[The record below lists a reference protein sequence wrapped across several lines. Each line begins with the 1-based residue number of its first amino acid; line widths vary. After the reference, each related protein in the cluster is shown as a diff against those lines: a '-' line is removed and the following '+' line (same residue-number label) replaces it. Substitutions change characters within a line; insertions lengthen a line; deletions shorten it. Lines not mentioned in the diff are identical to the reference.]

1 MARTAA
7 ALPPFSS
14 SRTSGA
20 PPRVQ
25 AIVLLIALLAPLSR
39 NARRRWIV
47 ATTVGIA
54 VMLAGISSPVQ
65 ADVDGTPAGARTG
78 VLESSLVETVRR
90 LALEKSQ
97 EQAPGAPRVEIVI
110 GQLDPRLRLAPC
122 QRIEPSLPAGMRLW
136 GKARIGLRCTQGPTA
151 WNVYLPITVKVWGK
165 AMVVAAGGSVGSTV
179 AAADLVEAEVDLAE
193 EPTAAIVDPAQ
204 AVGRVL
210 AQNLKAGQTLR
221 QGHLKL
227 RQFFAAGETV
237 KVVAVGAGFSLESEG
252 QALGNGVEGAPARV
266 RIEGGRIVTGTPAGE
281 RRIEVAL

>member
-1 MARTAA
+1 M
-7 ALPPFSS
+7 
-14 SRTSGA
+14 
-20 PPRVQ
+20 
-25 AIVLLIALLAPLSR
+25 LLIALLAPLSC

-47 ATTVGIA
+47 AATVGIA
-54 VMLAGISSPVQ
+54 VTLSATSTPVQ
-65 ADVDGTPAGARTG
+65 ADVDAVAHRSEA
-78 VLESSLVETVRR
+78 VALEPSLIETVRQ
-90 LALEKSQ
+90 LALEKS
-97 EQAPGAPRVEIVI
+97 EGSAPGAPRVEIVV

-122 QRIEPSLPAGMRLW
+122 QRIEPSLPPGMRLW

-151 WNVYLPITVKVWGK
+151 WNVYLPVTVKVWGK
-165 AMVVAAGGSVGSTV
+165 ALVVAAGGTVGSTV

-193 EPTAAIVDPAQ
+193 EPSAAIVDPAH

-210 AQNLKAGQTLR
+210 AQNLKPGQTLR

-266 RIEGGRIVTGTPAGE
+266 RTESGRILTGTPAGE
-281 RRIEVAL
+281 RRIEVTL